1 MKMMR
6 GIGIAYCF
14 TTWMDVGR
22 TRRRKKKY
30 SSSMRAFLIS
40 VYMKTGISDTS
51 QRDSYKSAYIQEC
64 RKG

>member
-6 GIGIAYCF
+6 GIGIAYYF

-22 TRRRKKKY
+22 TRHRKKEY

-51 QRDSYKSAYIQEC
+51 QRDSYK
-64 RKG
+64 